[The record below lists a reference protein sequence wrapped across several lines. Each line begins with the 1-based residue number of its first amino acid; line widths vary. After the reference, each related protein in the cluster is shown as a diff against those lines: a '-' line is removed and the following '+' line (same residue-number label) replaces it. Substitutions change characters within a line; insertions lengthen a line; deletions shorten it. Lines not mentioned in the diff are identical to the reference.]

1 MDAMDK
7 LGTFIDTIN
16 KAMPG
21 AWDAAVRQAYIHG
34 TMFMVGGVIS
44 AVIAIFLGMYAAS
57 EIKKADKND
66 RDSDLS
72 FEIGALI
79 AFTLIAVVGVI
90 TGIVYLVNP
99 EYQAIQMLKP

>member
-21 AWDAAVRQAYIHG
+21 AWDAVIRQAYIHG
-34 TMFMVGGVIS
+34 IIFIVGGVIS
-44 AVIAIFLGMYAAS
+44 AAIAVLAGAYIAS
-57 EIKKADKND
+57 ESKKSEESN
-66 RDSDLS
+66 RSSDLS
-72 FEIGALI
+72 FEMGAGI
-79 AFTLIAVVGVI
+79 AFALLAIVCII
-90 TGIVYLVNP
+90 TGIVYLTNP